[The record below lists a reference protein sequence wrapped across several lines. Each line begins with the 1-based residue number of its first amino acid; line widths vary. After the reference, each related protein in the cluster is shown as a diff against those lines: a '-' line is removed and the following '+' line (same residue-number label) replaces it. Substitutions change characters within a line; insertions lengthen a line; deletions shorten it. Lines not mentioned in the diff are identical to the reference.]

1 MDESYSV
8 IFVLYSLFSIAIVQF
23 PEDDKDTK
31 IKTSGTIQND
41 DVKSK
46 SEEDENEG
54 VI

>member
-8 IFVLYSLFSIAIVQF
+8 IFVLYSLFSIVIVQF